1 MLYRSKRHS
10 RSARAGVPQYT
21 AMQPTQVRQPF
32 HRDGWVYEEKINGWR
47 MLAYKDGR
55 TVRLESRNGVD
66 HTRRFPDL
74 AAAVAAL
81 PGRSLVLDGE
91 VAVFDHQLRWRSEW
105 LRDPDPEEVATP
117 PLLMAF
123 DLLYRAGRDQT
134 KRPLRE
140 RRARLEEIVAGAE
153 RIFPVRRLTSNGLV
167 AWGEVLQAGFEGY
180 VAKDEASPYVGGV
193 TRSWLKVKVPGWT
206 DPEDKWKRVRLGTS

>member
-1 MLYRSKRHS
+1 
-10 RSARAGVPQYT
+10 
-21 AMQPTQVRQPF
+21 MQPTQVRQPF
-32 HRDGWVYEEKINGWR
+32 HREGWVYEEKIDGWR

-55 TVRLESRNGVD
+55 TVRLESRNGKD

-81 PGRSLVLDGE
+81 PGRTLVLDGE
-91 VAVFDHQLRWRSEW
+91 VAIFDRQLRSRFDW

-117 PLLMAF
+117 PLLMVF
-123 DLLYRAGRDQT
+123 DLLHLAGRDQT

-140 RRARLEEIVAGAE
+140 RRSRLEELVAGSE
-153 RIFPVRRLTSNGLV
+153 RIFPVRRLTSHGLV
-167 AWGEVLQAGFEGY
+167 AWGEVLKAGFEGY
-180 VAKDEASPYVGGV
+180 VAKDEMSPYLGGV

-206 DPEDKWKRVRLGTS
+206 DPEDRWKRVRLGTY

>member
-1 MLYRSKRHS
+1 MP
-10 RSARAGVPQYT
+10 ARPKAPRYT
-21 AMQPTQVRQPF
+21 PMQPTQVRQPF
-32 HRDGWVYEEKINGWR
+32 HRDGWVYEEKLDGWR

-66 HTRRFPDL
+66 HTRRFPEL

-81 PGRSLVLDGE
+81 PSRTLVLDGE
-91 VAVFDHQLRWRSEW
+91 VA
-105 LRDPDPEEVATP
+105 
-117 PLLMAF
+117 
-123 DLLYRAGRDQT
+123 GGDQT

-167 AWGEVLQAGFEGY
+167 AWGEVLQDGFEGY
-180 VAKDEASPYVGGV
+180 VAKDDASPYVGGV
-193 TRSWLKVKVPGWT
+193 TRSWLKVKVSGWT
-206 DPEDKWKRVRLGTS
+206 DPEDRWKRVRLQTP